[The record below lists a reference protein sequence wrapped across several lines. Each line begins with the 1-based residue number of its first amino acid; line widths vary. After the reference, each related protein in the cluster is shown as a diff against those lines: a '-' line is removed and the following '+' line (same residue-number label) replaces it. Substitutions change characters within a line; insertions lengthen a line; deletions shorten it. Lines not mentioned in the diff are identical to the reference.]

1 MATYDRRVVVTRRV
15 EFAVP
20 TNTHGAPWSEVMKAI
35 YAARQEL
42 VTAGKLTDGEEPS
55 DDEIRLH
62 SDDEAVIVAIEAS
75 EIEEDG
81 LTSAW
86 GKALQAKADR
96 MHEALMLIAENNGN
110 GTDNHCSNYT
120 GGSATCRK
128 PNSGRTKDAEY
139 GADRWCDAC
148 IAADGLGLPA

>member
-20 TNTHGAPWSEVMKAI
+20 TNTHGAPWVEVMKAVH
-35 YAARQEL
+35 AARHEL

-55 DDEIRLH
+55 DDQIRLH

-96 MHEALMLIAENNGN
+96 MHEALFLIAK
-110 GTDNHCSNYT
+110 TDREPENHCTNYT
-120 GGSATCRK
+120 DSSTCRTV
-128 PNSGRTKDAEY
+128 PGRTKN
-139 GADRWCDAC
+139 ADYTAGRWCDAC
-148 IAADGLGLPA
+148 IAADGLGLPT